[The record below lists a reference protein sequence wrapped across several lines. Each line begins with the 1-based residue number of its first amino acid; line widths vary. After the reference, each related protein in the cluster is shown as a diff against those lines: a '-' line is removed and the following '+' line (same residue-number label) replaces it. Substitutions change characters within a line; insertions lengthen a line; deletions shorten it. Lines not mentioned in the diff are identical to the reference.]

1 MIVIRN
7 RNACP
12 KEDPVSQ
19 PPVALVTGAAG
30 GVGRAL
36 IDRFRAD
43 GWAVVAED
51 LAETVTELAAD
62 DVAVVVGDASL
73 TETAERAVATALDR
87 FGRLDAVV
95 NNAARFLRA
104 PLTETTDEDWDAL
117 VAVNLRSVFV
127 HCRAAV
133 PALAE
138 SKGSIVNVASIS
150 GMVGLADQVAYSSTK
165 GAVVQLTRQ
174 LAVECGPAGVRVNA
188 IAAGA
193 IDTDF
198 TAGFK
203 RTDAGPMAAAESLSA
218 RYPLGR
224 ISSPAE
230 VADTIAFLAG
240 ASAVTGAILPVDGG
254 YTAR

>member
-1 MIVIRN
+1 
-7 RNACP
+7 
-12 KEDPVSQ
+12 VSQ

-36 IDRFRAD
+36 IARLRAD

-51 LAETVTELAAD
+51 LAETVSSLTAD
-62 DVAVVVGDASL
+62 DVAAVVGDASL
-73 TETAERAVATALDR
+73 TETAERAVAVALER

-104 PLTETTDEDWDAL
+104 PLAATTDQDWDDL

-127 HCRAAV
+127 HCRAAM
-133 PALAE
+133 PALAAD
-138 SKGSIVNVASIS
+138 GGGAVVNVASIS
-150 GMVGLADQVAYSSTK
+150 GVVGLADQVAYAATK

-198 TAGFK
+198 TAGYR
-203 RTDAGPMAAAESLSA
+203 RTENGPAAAAESLAA

-224 ISSPAE
+224 ISTPAE
-230 VADTIAFLAG
+230 VADVIAFLAG
-240 ASAVTGAILPVDGG
+240 PGSAAITGAVLPVDGG